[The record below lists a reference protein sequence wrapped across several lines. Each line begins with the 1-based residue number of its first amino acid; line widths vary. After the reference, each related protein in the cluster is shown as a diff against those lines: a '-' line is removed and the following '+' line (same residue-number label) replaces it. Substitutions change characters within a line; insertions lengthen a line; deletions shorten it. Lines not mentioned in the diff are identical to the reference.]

1 MACAMDPE
9 TFSLSRKSL
18 PGCEL
23 LTLEGELDLAAAP
36 AVTEAV
42 DALADPSRPLV
53 IDLTGLRF
61 IDSSGIHALV
71 HPPGPQG
78 TVVFVCP
85 PGNIRRVL
93 EMTRIDRVIRVF
105 DTLDAALAEYE
116 TE

>member
-1 MACAMDPE
+1 MRSEA
-9 TFSLSRKSL
+9 FSMSRRSL
-18 PGCEL
+18 AGCEL
-23 LTLEGELDLAAAP
+23 LTLEGELDLAASP
-36 AVTEAV
+36 EVTDAV
-42 DALADPSRPLV
+42 DTLADPSRPLV
-53 IDLTGLRF
+53 IDLTGLHF

-105 DTLDAALAEYE
+105 DTLEGALAEYE
-116 TE
+116 GE